1 MASKRSVTMRI
12 NVRPTCMDVRRVV
25 IGRQRNEG
33 VALITALIILIL
45 VFGLGVS
52 SLFLANVNIQTTENV
67 RSQAIARNAAETGL
81 DVARLALQSAYRTNL
96 AFPST
101 FSVPTID
108 GLQYEIVAGSY
119 AVTTDPDRVEIE
131 ILGTEPNGARFT
143 MSANMIAQFAE
154 GTGGDGTPGD
164 GFPGLLSESRIQLSG
179 GGVAGP
185 VFRDMQI
192 HANNQVDVRFGSF
205 ERCSVERAE
214 DGSCPGVWEP
224 VTFSGPTDPDY
235 PISTEDGS
243 NCVTPR
249 PPGPPRGGAQ
259 CVAGGEKTVNPAY
272 DQRLYNATGTALY
285 PIGHPNEGTV
295 NMLSAECAR
304 ADTLCTTGNVTF
316 SADSIPEKDGVPVSR
331 IIADG
336 NITVTGSGGR
346 LEDML
351 LVSTQGGVTFPSSY
365 TIEDV
370 RVFSNNSLEFG
381 NDFAAFGEVT
391 LASRG
396 ATSFASSESEGDFA
410 CSAGVKFQGQS
421 PAIQD
426 GQVTFLVVS
435 EQCIKV
441 AGGPWGDTSGFFI
454 AEGNFKYAGSPGADF
469 TGGAAARGEIK
480 FAGTALSPKFD
491 AYLELQNQDSIG
503 FDPDTGGDPVVSIIV
518 MR

>member
-1 MASKRSVTMRI
+1 MASKSSETVRSGCRVRI
-12 NVRPTCMDVRRVV
+12 RNVPASAWANRRD
-25 IGRQRNEG
+25 GG
-33 VALITALIILIL
+33 FALITALIVLVL

-52 SLFLANVNIQTTENV
+52 SLFLTNLNIQTTENV
-67 RSQAIARNAAETGL
+67 RSQALARNAAETGL
-81 DVARLALQSAYRTNL
+81 DVARLALQNALRSTGT
-96 AFPST
+96 FPST
-101 FSVPTID
+101 FSVPSVD
-108 GLQYEIVAGSY
+108 GLQYEIVDGSY
-119 AVTTDPDRVEIE
+119 VVTSDPDRVELAIQ
-131 ILGTEPNGARFT
+131 GTGPNGARFT
-143 MSANMIAQFAE
+143 MTAHLIAQFSE
-154 GTGGDGTPGD
+154 GTGGEGTPGD
-164 GFPGLLSESRIQLSG
+164 GFPGLLSETRIQLAG
-179 GGVAGP
+179 GGVMGP

-192 HANNQVDVRFGSF
+192 HANTQVDVRFGSF

-224 VTFSGPTDPDY
+224 VTFSGPTDPEY

-259 CVAGGEKTVNPAY
+259 CVAGGNKTVNPAY
-272 DQRLYNATGTALY
+272 DQRLYSATGTALY
-285 PIGHPNEGTV
+285 PLGHPNEGTV
-295 NMLSAECAR
+295 NLMSAECAR

-316 SADSIPEKDGVPVSR
+316 SADTIPTKDGVEVSR

-336 NITVTGSGGR
+336 DITVTGSGGR

-396 ATSFASSESEGDFA
+396 ATSFATSESEGDFA

-454 AEGNFKYAGSPGADF
+454 AEGNIKYAGSPGADF

-491 AYLELQNQDSIG
+491 AYLELRNQDAIG
-503 FDPDTGGDPVVSIIV
+503 FDPDPGDPPVVSIIV